1 MSSVN
6 KDEGMDKAGQ
16 WSDNSYGAFFQAELW
31 QMKPIKIDSNIN
43 VQLEVIEK
51 GYFSYICLQ
60 DIRCKRIPSYR
71 RNYQQGRMVSKL

>member
-1 MSSVN
+1 MTNEIVPYILVKS
-6 KDEGMDKAGQ
+6 E
-16 WSDNSYGAFFQAELW
+16 
-31 QMKPIKIDSNIN
+31 PIRIDSNIN

-51 GYFSYICLQ
+51 GYFSDICLQ